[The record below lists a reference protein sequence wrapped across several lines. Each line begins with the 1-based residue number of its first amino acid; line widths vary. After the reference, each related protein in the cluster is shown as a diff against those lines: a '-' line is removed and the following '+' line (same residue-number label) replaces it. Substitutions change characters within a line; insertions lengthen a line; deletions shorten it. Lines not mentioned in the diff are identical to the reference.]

1 MKSTLFIF
9 LASILD
15 KFSTIIS
22 VIAII
27 FAVGVCVLTIFYF
40 FYKFDDIAGSEKIA
54 AIILKT
60 IKIFIPISIITGSIA
75 ILTPSKQTAYLMAGA
90 YIGNQVATSEFVN
103 NRLEKIIEI
112 IDLNLDKQI
121 KELQGFKK

>member
-1 MKSTLFIF
+1 MKVIKINSCFIRPH
-9 LASILD
+9 
-15 KFSTIIS
+15 
-22 VIAII
+22 
-27 FAVGVCVLTIFYF
+27 
-40 FYKFDDIAGSEKIA
+40 
-54 AIILKT
+54 T
-60 IKIFIPISIITGSIA
+60 IKSFSVYA
-75 ILTPSKQTAYLMAGA
+75 DLTPSKQTAYLMAGA

>member
-1 MKSTLFIF
+1 MIYI
-9 LASILD
+9 ASILD
-15 KFSTIIS
+15 DINRVFFTAGILTLACGIFSIILYYGSKFEHNEEFAN
-22 VIAII
+22 IAIK
-27 FAVGVCVLTIFYF
+27 GM
-40 FYKFDDIAGSEKIA
+40 
-54 AIILKT
+54 
-60 IKIFIPISIITGSIA
+60 KIFIPISIITGSIA

>member
-1 MKSTLFIF
+1 MKLVF
-9 LASILD
+9 LIHIASILD
-15 KFSTIIS
+15 DINRVFFTAGILTLACGIFS
-22 VIAII
+22 
-27 FAVGVCVLTIFYF
+27 
-40 FYKFDDIAGSEKIA
+40 
-54 AIILKT
+54 IILYYGSKFEHNKEIANIG
-60 IKIFIPISIITGSIA
+60 IKGMKNFILISIIAGSIA

-121 KELQGFKK
+121 KEL

>member
-1 MKSTLFIF
+1 MKLVF
-9 LASILD
+9 LIYIASILD
-15 KFSTIIS
+15 DINRVFFTAGILTL
-22 VIAII
+22 ACGI
-27 FAVGVCVLTIFYF
+27 F
-40 FYKFDDIAGSEKIA
+40 
-54 AIILKT
+54 AIILYYGSKFEHSEEFAN
-60 IKIFIPISIITGSIA
+60 IGIKGMKIFIPIIIITGSIA
-75 ILTPSKQTAYLMAGA
+75 ILTPSKQTAYLMAGD

>member
-1 MKSTLFIF
+1 MKLVF
-9 LASILD
+9 LIYIASILD
-15 KFSTIIS
+15 DINRVFFTAGILTL
-22 VIAII
+22 ACGI
-27 FAVGVCVLTIFYF
+27 F
-40 FYKFDDIAGSEKIA
+40 
-54 AIILKT
+54 AIILYYGSKFEHSEEFAN
-60 IKIFIPISIITGSIA
+60 IGIKGMKIFIPIGIITGSIA

>member
-1 MKSTLFIF
+1 MKLVF
-9 LASILD
+9 LIYIASILD
-15 KFSTIIS
+15 DINRAFFTAGI
-22 VIAII
+22 
-27 FAVGVCVLTIFYF
+27 LTLACGIL
-40 FYKFDDIAGSEKIA
+40 
-54 AIILKT
+54 AIILYYGSKFKHNEEFANIG
-60 IKIFIPISIITGSIA
+60 IKGMKFFIPISIITGSIA

>member
-1 MKSTLFIF
+1 MKLVF
-9 LASILD
+9 LIYIASILD
-15 KFSTIIS
+15 DINRVFFTAGILTLACGIFSIILYYGSKFEHNEEFAN
-22 VIAII
+22 IAIK
-27 FAVGVCVLTIFYF
+27 GM
-40 FYKFDDIAGSEKIA
+40 
-54 AIILKT
+54 
-60 IKIFIPISIITGSIA
+60 KIFIPIIIITESIA

>member
-1 MKSTLFIF
+1 MKLAF
-9 LASILD
+9 LIYIASILD
-15 KFSTIIS
+15 DINRVFFTAGILTLACGIFSIILYYGSKFEHNEEFAN
-22 VIAII
+22 IAIK
-27 FAVGVCVLTIFYF
+27 GM
-40 FYKFDDIAGSEKIA
+40 
-54 AIILKT
+54 
-60 IKIFIPISIITGSIA
+60 KIFIPISIITGSIA

>member
-1 MKSTLFIF
+1 MKLVF
-9 LASILD
+9 LIYIASILD
-15 KFSTIIS
+15 DINRAFFTAGVLSL
-22 VIAII
+22 ACGI
-27 FAVGVCVLTIFYF
+27 F
-40 FYKFDDIAGSEKIA
+40 
-54 AIILKT
+54 AIILYYICKFESNEKFVN
-60 IKIFIPISIITGSIA
+60 IAKKGMKIFIPISIITGSTA

>member
-1 MKSTLFIF
+1 MKLAFFIY
-9 LASILD
+9 LASMLNSFKAVFVLIAIVTSCVSVFLIVFTFATKLEYAE
-15 KFSTIIS
+15 KFNINFLKKIIKFLIP
-22 VIAII
+22 IAII
-27 FAVGVCVLTIFYF
+27 TSFI
-40 FYKFDDIAGSEKIA
+40 
-54 AIILKT
+54 AII
-60 IKIFIPISIITGSIA
+60 IP
-75 ILTPSKQTAYLMAGA
+75 KKETAYLMAGA

>member
-1 MKSTLFIF
+1 MKLVF
-9 LASILD
+9 LIYIASILD
-15 KFSTIIS
+15 DINRVFFTVGILTLTCG
-22 VIAII
+22 I
-27 FAVGVCVLTIFYF
+27 F
-40 FYKFDDIAGSEKIA
+40 
-54 AIILKT
+54 AIILYYGSKFERSEEFANLA
-60 IKIFIPISIITGSIA
+60 IKGMKIFIPISIITGSTA
-75 ILTPSKQTAYLMAGA
+75 ILIPSKETAYLMAGA

>member
-1 MKSTLFIF
+1 MKLVF
-9 LASILD
+9 LIYIASILD
-15 KFSTIIS
+15 DINRVFFTAGILTLACGIFS
-22 VIAII
+22 
-27 FAVGVCVLTIFYF
+27 
-40 FYKFDDIAGSEKIA
+40 
-54 AIILKT
+54 IILYYGSKFEHNEEFAN
-60 IKIFIPISIITGSIA
+60 IGIKGMKIFILISIITGSIA

>member
-1 MKSTLFIF
+1 MKLVF
-9 LASILD
+9 LIYIASILD
-15 KFSTIIS
+15 DINRVFFTAGILTLACGIFS
-22 VIAII
+22 
-27 FAVGVCVLTIFYF
+27 
-40 FYKFDDIAGSEKIA
+40 
-54 AIILKT
+54 IILYYGSKFEHSEEFANIGIKG
-60 IKIFIPISIITGSIA
+60 IKIFIPISIITESIA